1 VSLRGLEEEDRK
13 APVPAFSS
21 LSGYNNMIKVNSS
34 NYRYSCFLKAISFRA
49 RVYTNSKLLLNELL
63 RIAPFF
69 QSPSENNKR
78 VGVEYLALKKK
89 RGYILLR
96 DGRPV
101 YETPY
106 HSEFLIF
113 LLDCFLEDFIKSI
126 DGYLLIH
133 AAVLVKNGK
142 AIVLPAKSRSGKST
156 LSIALIKRGFRY
168 LSDEVAAIN
177 LKTLRVRGFP
187 RPIGIRKKTLLL
199 FSSLGPEINYKFF
212 SFPCTKGTVEFH
224 FGIPS
229 RGRTASVTRSF
240 PVSSIIFPVYTP
252 NGTTSID
259 ELGKAQAVF
268 NVMRCSF
275 NQRKLKDKVF
285 KTAVNLVRQT
295 ECYVLRTK
303 EISRACEIIGNLI

>member
-1 VSLRGLEEEDRK
+1 M
-13 APVPAFSS
+13 F
-21 LSGYNNMIKVNSS
+21 KVKSS
-34 NYRYSCFLKAISFRA
+34 NYRYSCFLKAISFCA
-49 RVYTNSKLLLNELL
+49 RVYTNSRLLLNELFT
-63 RIAPFF
+63 ITPFF
-69 QSPSENNKR
+69 QFPGENGKK
-78 VGVEYLALKKK
+78 VSVEYVALKRKG
-89 RGYILLR
+89 GYILLR
-96 DGRPV
+96 DGRPI

-106 HSEFLIF
+106 HSELLLF
-113 LLDCFLEDFIKSI
+113 LLDCFLDDFIKSI

-133 AAVLVKNGK
+133 AAVLVKNGR
-142 AIVLPAKSRSGKST
+142 AVVLPAKSRSGKST

-187 RPIGIRKKTLLL
+187 RSIAIRKKTLSL
-199 FSSLGPEINYKFF
+199 FPSLEPEINYKFF
-212 SFPCTKGTVEFH
+212 SFPGAKGMVELH

-229 RGRTASVTRSF
+229 RRKTASVTKSF

-259 ELGKAQAVF
+259 GLGKAQAVF

-275 NQRKLKDKVF
+275 NQRKLKDMVF

-295 ECYVLRTK
+295 DCYILRTK
-303 EISRACEIIGNLI
+303 ELNKACEIIGNLI